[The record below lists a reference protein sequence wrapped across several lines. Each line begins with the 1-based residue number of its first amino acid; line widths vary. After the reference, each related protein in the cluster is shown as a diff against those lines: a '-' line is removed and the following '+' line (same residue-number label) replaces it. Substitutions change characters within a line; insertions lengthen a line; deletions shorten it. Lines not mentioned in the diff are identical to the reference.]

1 VVWLNPLLRY
11 AGFEARAAGIRAM
24 MPHVDEFRPCHNLNT
39 LADLAE
45 VLSGSRELAHDPRR
59 WLDQA
64 ADRLAMEAST

>member
-1 VVWLNPLLRY
+1 
-11 AGFEARAAGIRAM
+11 M
-24 MPHVDEFRPCHNLNT
+24 MPYVDEFRPCHNLNT